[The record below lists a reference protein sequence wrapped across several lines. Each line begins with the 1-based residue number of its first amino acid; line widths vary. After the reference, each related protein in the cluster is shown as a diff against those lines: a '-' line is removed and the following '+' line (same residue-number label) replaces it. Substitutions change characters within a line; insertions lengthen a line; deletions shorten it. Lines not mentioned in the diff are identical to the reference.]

1 MVLISFHLLPL
12 YSVFSE
18 SHRKTPGGGER
29 GGFFRFKPNRK
40 REKKKT
46 KNPPKFVPFSQA
58 HPLPREIK
66 KTAVAP
72 IHCGNPS
79 YFSHASPPYPK
90 RKAAS
95 PNNNVM
101 DFPKRDDRGPNLA
114 PPARDEEEPKIV
126 PHPDTTG

>member
-18 SHRKTPGGGER
+18 SHRKTPGKGKRRVFPIQTE
-29 GGFFRFKPNRK
+29 PEE
-40 REKKKT
+40 REKKNKKPAKICAVLAST
-46 KNPPKFVPFSQA
+46 PSSAGHK
-58 HPLPREIK
+58 K
-66 KTAVAP
+66 KTDVAP

-95 PNNNVM
+95 P
-101 DFPKRDDRGPNLA
+101 
-114 PPARDEEEPKIV
+114 
-126 PHPDTTG
+126 TTT